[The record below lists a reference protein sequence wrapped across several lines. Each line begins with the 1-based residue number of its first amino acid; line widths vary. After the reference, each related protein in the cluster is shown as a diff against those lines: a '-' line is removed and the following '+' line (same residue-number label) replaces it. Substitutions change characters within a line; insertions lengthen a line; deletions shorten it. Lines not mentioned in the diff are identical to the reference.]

1 MEVAAR
7 DKPRPYGRPEEPGPR
22 QRVSVVEGRAGTS
35 PAPTE
40 DQKSL
45 GQDRGFLLWRG
56 GRGRAPPLRKTRR
69 AWAKTEGFCCGGA
82 GGDKPRPYGRQK
94 RVVGWRGGRGRAP
107 RGLFPP
113 VRPRWKGTPAVVRRD
128 VSEGARSSFKR
139 GPPGSLTSRTVLT
152 RLPPSRVSILR
163 GSCSRRPRACD
174 VSPEPLVERSM
185 TWTRKW

>member
-56 GRGRAPPLRKTRR
+56 GRGQAPPLRKTRR

-82 GGDKPRPYGRQK
+82 GGDEPRPYGRPEEPGPRQ
-94 RVVGWRGGRGRAP
+94 RVSVVEGRA
-107 RGLFPP
+107 
-113 VRPRWKGTPAVVRRD
+113 GTSPAPTEDR
-128 VSEGARSSFKR
+128 SASSGGGA
-139 GPPGSLTSRTVLT
+139 GGDEPPGACFRPSVRDGRARQPSSDATSRKVAALLSTVD
-152 RLPPSRVSILR
+152 RLAP
-163 GSCSRRPRACD
+163 
-174 VSPEPLVERSM
+174 
-185 TWTRKW
+185 